1 MAVMRAYPSQ
11 ETSELVCSRGDPLQQ
26 VLALI
31 EKTGGVPLDQVSF
44 QNLVQ
49 EFGGRGR
56 HQRQL
61 HVPSVTRHLVAFESP
76 ALRMPANMAQIL
88 RHGVS
93 PAGAGVE
100 TPSSRFPSHA
110 DIAVFDVANPVP
122 SEMFQIGL
130 DDSMPPK
137 HAQKMGPTPAAPEA
151 NILDSVVKSA
161 GKRSHVR
168 FHPVQRLLILAR
180 IWSDLNVH
188 IRWDPSCCSGW
199 EAIQRKIPH
208 GAEIIQID

>member
-1 MAVMRAYPSQ
+1 
-11 ETSELVCSRGDPLQQ
+11 
-26 VLALI
+26 
-31 EKTGGVPLDQVSF
+31 
-44 QNLVQ
+44 
-49 EFGGRGR
+49 
-56 HQRQL
+56 
-61 HVPSVTRHLVAFESP
+61 
-76 ALRMPANMAQIL
+76 MPANMAQIL

-161 GKRSHVR
+161 GKRSTR
-168 FHPVQRLLILAR
+168 EIPPGSEI
-180 IWSDLNVH
+180 INIGSDLERPERTH
-188 IRWDPSCCSGW
+188 KMGPILLLRMGSDPT
-199 EAIQRKIPH
+199 
-208 GAEIIQID
+208 